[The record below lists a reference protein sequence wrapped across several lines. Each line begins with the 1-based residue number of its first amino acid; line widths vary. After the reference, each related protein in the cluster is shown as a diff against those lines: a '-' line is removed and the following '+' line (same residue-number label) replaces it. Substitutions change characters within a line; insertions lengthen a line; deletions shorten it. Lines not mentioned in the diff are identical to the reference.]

1 MYKHLNISITIS
13 DNSMTLRNDEV
24 LGNLIRS
31 AEVIT
36 KVSDMLAKGHCSG
49 AFGVLVGTE
58 SFELAW
64 NCSVSESIV

>member
-1 MYKHLNISITIS
+1 
-13 DNSMTLRNDEV
+13 MTLRNDEV
-24 LGNLIRS
+24 PGNLIRS

-49 AFGVLVGTE
+49 AFAVPVEAE

>member
-1 MYKHLNISITIS
+1 MYKHLNISITLS
-13 DNSMTLRNDEV
+13 DNSMTLRNDET

-31 AEVIT
+31 PEVIT

-49 AFGVLVGTE
+49 AFGVPMGTE
-58 SFELAW
+58 NVELAW

>member
-1 MYKHLNISITIS
+1 MYKHLNISITLS

-24 LGNLIRS
+24 PGNLIRS

-49 AFGVLVGTE
+49 AFAVPVEAE